1 MLTRSEIDG
10 LTAHLEQKFEFHFV
24 APDNALRET
33 AVSFLKFL
41 ATLVPGSAVAVDALL
56 KHLEEWSSTFPLPFG
71 TVCLLSA
78 RAVADPLTEVAT
90 KCHEATHAFQIQMN
104 GKVQA
109 AVDYLGSGHLRAS
122 REAKACV
129 GALWARYLLT
139 GELPEPDKAV
149 DGLRKG
155 LYHLDEKEIELAVGE
170 VRYALS
176 TIRSQNVP
184 PYAVAV
190 QTLLWMRT
198 NAPDKIVPGW
208 CKTIHVQEVE

>member
-10 LTAHLEQKFEFHFV
+10 LTSHLEQKFEFHFV

-71 TVCLLSA
+71 TVCLLSKK
-78 RAVADPLTEVAT
+78 AVSEPLLEVST
-90 KCHEATHAFQIQMN
+90 KCHEAAHAFQIQMN

-129 GALWARYLLT
+129 GAVWIRYLLT
-139 GELPEPDKAV
+139 GELVEADKAIES
-149 DGLRKG
+149 LRRD
-155 LYHLDEKEIELAVGE
+155 LYHLNEAELLLAIGE

-176 TIRSQNVP
+176 TIRSQNIP
-184 PYAVAV
+184 PYAIVV
-190 QTLLWMRT
+190 QTLLWLRA
-198 NAPDKIVPGW
+198 NAPDKIVPSW
-208 CKTIHVQEVE
+208 CKTIHIQEV